1 MNEQPASLPLMG
13 TVKYRDGLDF
23 GKVLNRSLAVF
34 FKDALRVAVTNPAQG
49 VHFVRT
55 IAWQKSAARTRSKW
69 ERQGVHVPP
78 ILIFSI
84 TNKCNL
90 HCRGCYNWSLR
101 PARPAE
107 MDTEKIR
114 SVVAEAKQLGMSFV
128 MIAGGEPLVRPE
140 ILDIIADFPEMT
152 FLVFTNGLLID
163 AAMAARIAKERNFV
177 PVLSLEGLESETD
190 ARRGQGVHRNLMET
204 VKRIKERDIFW
215 SVSLTVTTENFGT
228 LTDEQFIEGLFK
240 QGCRL
245 FFFVEYTP
253 VSEDTEKWLLTD
265 AQRERLLEV
274 RDSLRSRFPALFVAI
289 PGDEEEIGGCLSAG
303 VGFVHVNAAGD
314 VEPCPF
320 APYSDSSLRD
330 MSLKDALKSPFLKK
344 IRENHGRL
352 REAQGGCALWVEREW
367 AKSLLE
373 TSAPPPTASDRSE
386 SQTPA
391 AR

>member
-1 MNEQPASLPLMG
+1 MNQQPSSSPLMG

-23 GKVLNRSLAVF
+23 GKVLNQSLTVF

-49 VHFVRT
+49 VHFMRT
-55 IAWQKSAARTRSKW
+55 LNWQRAAARVRSKW
-69 ERQGVHVPP
+69 EEQGVHVPP

-101 PARPAE
+101 PSQPAE
-107 MDTEKIR
+107 MSADKMR
-114 SVVAEAKQLGMSFV
+114 GVVAEARQLGMSFV

-140 ILDIIADFPEMT
+140 ILDIIAEFPQIT

-163 AAMAARIAKERNFV
+163 DKMAACIAKQRNFV
-177 PVLSLEGLESETD
+177 PVLSLEGREADTD
-190 ARRGQGVHRNLMET
+190 ARRGHGVHRGLMET
-204 VKRIKERDIFW
+204 VKRIKDRDIFW
-215 SVSLTVTTENFGT
+215 SVSLTVTSENFGI
-228 LTDEQFIEGLFK
+228 LTDSEFIEGLVN

-265 AQRERLLEV
+265 AQKKQLLQV
-274 RDSLRSRFPALFVAI
+274 RDTLRSRFPALFIAI

-303 VGFVHVNAAGD
+303 VGFVHVNATGD

-320 APYSDSSLRD
+320 APYSDSSLNN
-330 MSLKDALKSPFLKK
+330 MSLKDALRSPFLKR

-352 REAQGGCALWVEREW
+352 REARGGCALWVEREW
-367 AKSLLE
+367 SKSLLE
-373 TSAPPPTASDRSE
+373 SSNTPPMDSVRSE
-386 SQTPA
+386 NRTA
-391 AR
+391 APS